1 MKKVVFSFLFG
12 ALLLTSCSKKEEQAS
27 VSSEPTTSTPVEAPA
42 TTSNH
47 QGRVLMDASDC
58 MSCHK
63 IDQKFIGPSYQEI
76 ADKYSDKD
84 LELLASKIIDGGS
97 GVWGNVPMQAHPN
110 VSKEEAK
117 QMVLYILTL
126 KK

>member
-1 MKKVVFSFLFG
+1 MKRVVFSFLF
-12 ALLLTSCSKKEEQAS
+12 ASLLLTSCSKKEEQ
-27 VSSEPTTSTPVEAPA
+27 SSLGGEPVAATPVEKPA
-42 TTSNH
+42 SSDH

-63 IDQKFIGPSYQEI
+63 NDQKFIGPSYQEI
-76 ADKYSDKD
+76 ADKYSDRD

>member
-12 ALLLTSCSKKEEQAS
+12 ALLLTSCSKKEEQAPLGP
-27 VSSEPTTSTPVEAPA
+27 EPVAATPVETPKA
-42 TTSNH
+42 SSDH

-63 IDQKFIGPSYQEI
+63 NDQKFIGPSYQEI

-110 VSKEEAK
+110 ISKEEAK